1 MAVKP
6 RQGARFANLCF
17 KLPSE
22 EDSGLD
28 YFREALLGQHYRD
41 YFREAL
47 LGQHYS
53 CPGLL
58 TLVVGEKPMQKPH
71 LGAARILGAVVP
83 GQGWLAG

>member
-28 YFREALLGQHYRD
+28 YFREALLGQHY
-41 YFREAL
+41 
-47 LGQHYS
+47 G

>member
-1 MAVKP
+1 MVVKP

-28 YFREALLGQHYRD
+28 YFREALLGH
-41 YFREAL
+41 
-47 LGQHYS
+47 HYS
-53 CPGLL
+53 CAGLL

-71 LGAARILGAVVP
+71 LGAARILGTVVP
-83 GQGWLAG
+83 GQGWFAGD